1 MYTHAMRHEVR
12 CLPTAYTR
20 THARVCAHTNTQVHT
35 AMVFSSCYEPATGFR
50 GIITKADKREI
61 LEIDGRAA
69 SAVYC
74 DWLTNAEAAP
84 EISLSED
91 VADKRKNEELVS
103 LLQQQ
108 DATAI
113 GDKLFSVSTLRPLGR
128 RGAEDVDSSQAQDSD
143 TFYQLMH
150 PHSITER
157 GGIRLFAD
165 VQPGHEVT
173 LMTSSS
179 LDLVDLVTA
188 ATDGPDVSAFCESL
202 QGALVVYCAGCSLQV
217 GSEIVNVGKN
227 LSTALRG
234 KPFMGTLS
242 YGEQGVDST
251 GCLRHGNLMYSL
263 LLFGSAKP
271 E

>member
-1 MYTHAMRHEVR
+1 
-12 CLPTAYTR
+12 
-20 THARVCAHTNTQVHT
+20 
-35 AMVFSSCYEPATGFR
+35 MVFSSCYEPAAAFR

-69 SAVYC
+69 SAVYR
-74 DWLTNAEAAP
+74 DWLKNAQTAP
-84 EISLSED
+84 EISSSEN
-91 VADKRKNEELVS
+91 VEDKLKIQQLVS
-103 LLQQQ
+103 LMMQE
-108 DATAI
+108 DATVI
-113 GDKLFSVSTLRPLGR
+113 GDKLFSISTLRPLGR
-128 RGAEDVDSSQAQDSD
+128 RGAKDVQSLHAQDD
-143 TFYQLMH
+143 FYQLMH

-157 GGIRLFAD
+157 GGIRLFAE
-165 VQPGHEVT
+165 VKAGHEVT

-179 LDLVDLVTA
+179 SDLVDLVTA

-217 GSEIVNVGKN
+217 GSEISNVGKN

-234 KPFMGTLS
+234 QPFMGTLS

-263 LLFGSAKP
+263 LLFGSAKQQ
-271 E
+271 EEREGAAAGFHRTVVQARAVKRAAARFKALKHGALLR

>member
-1 MYTHAMRHEVR
+1 MLTR
-12 CLPTAYTR
+12 TAYTR

-50 GIITKADKREI
+50 GIVTKADKREI

-74 DWLTNAEAAP
+74 DWLTNAEAAA

-179 LDLVDLVTA
+179 VDLVDLVTA

>member
-1 MYTHAMRHEVR
+1 
-12 CLPTAYTR
+12 
-20 THARVCAHTNTQVHT
+20 
-35 AMVFSSCYEPATGFR
+35 MVFSSCYEPAPAFR

-61 LEIDGRAA
+61 LEIDGRSA
-69 SAVYC
+69 SVVYR
-74 DWLTNAEAAP
+74 DWLLNADTAP
-84 EISLSED
+84 GISSSEN
-91 VADKRKNEELVS
+91 VADKVKLQELVS
-103 LLQQQ
+103 LMQQE
-108 DATAI
+108 DATTI
-113 GDKLFSVSTLRPLGR
+113 GDKLFRISTLRPLGR
-128 RGAEDVDSSQAQDSD
+128 RGAEDVESSPVQDDD

-157 GGIRLFAD
+157 GGIRLFTE
-165 VQPGHEVT
+165 VKVGHEVT

-217 GSEIVNVGKN
+217 GSEISNVGKN

-234 KPFMGTLS
+234 QPFMGTLS

-251 GCLRHGNLMYSL
+251 GCLRHGNLMYSV
-263 LLFGSAKP
+263 LLFGSAKQ
-271 E
+271 EEDGEGTAAGFHRTVVRARAVKKAAARFMALKH

>member
-1 MYTHAMRHEVR
+1 VAVG
-12 CLPTAYTR
+12 
-20 THARVCAHTNTQVHT
+20 AHGYG
-35 AMVFSSCYEPATGFR
+35 FSSCYEPAALS

-61 LEIDGRAA
+61 LEIDGRSA
-69 SAVYC
+69 SAVYR
-74 DWLTNAEAAP
+74 DWLKDAQTAP
-84 EISLSED
+84 EISSSEID
-91 VADKRKNEELVS
+91 ADKLKIQELVA
-103 LLQQQ
+103 LMQQE
-108 DATAI
+108 DAAAI
-113 GDKLFSVSTLRPLGR
+113 GDKLFSISTLRPLGR
-128 RGAEDVDSSQAQDSD
+128 RGAEDVESSLAQDDD

-150 PHSITER
+150 PHSITET
-157 GGIRLFAD
+157 GGIRLFSE
-165 VQPGHEVT
+165 VKVGHEVT

-188 ATDGPDVSAFCESL
+188 ATHGEEVSAFCASL

-217 GSEIVNVGKN
+217 GSEIDNVGKN

-242 YGEQGVDST
+242 YGEQGVDSA

-263 LLFGSAKP
+263 LLFGSGKQ

>member
-1 MYTHAMRHEVR
+1 M
-12 CLPTAYTR
+12 
-20 THARVCAHTNTQVHT
+20 
-35 AMVFSSCYEPATGFR
+35 G
-50 GIITKADKREI
+50 
-61 LEIDGRAA
+61 
-69 SAVYC
+69 
-74 DWLTNAEAAP
+74 
-84 EISLSED
+84 
-91 VADKRKNEELVS
+91 
-103 LLQQQ
+103 QQQ

-179 LDLVDLVTA
+179 VDFVDLVTA

-217 GSEIVNVGKN
+217 GSEIVNVARTSRQRSEESPSWAHFRMASRA
-227 LSTALRG
+227 STAQAACATATSCIHSCSLVPRNQSRRARA
-234 KPFMGTLS
+234 TT
-242 YGEQGVDST
+242 VST
-251 GCLRHGNLMYSL
+251 AQR
-263 LLFGSAKP
+263 FVV
-271 E
+271 